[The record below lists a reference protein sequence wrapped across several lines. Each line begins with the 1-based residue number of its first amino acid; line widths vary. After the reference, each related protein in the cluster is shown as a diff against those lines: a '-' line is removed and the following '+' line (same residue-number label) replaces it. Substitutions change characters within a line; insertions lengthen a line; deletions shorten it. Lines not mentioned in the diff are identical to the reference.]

1 MSHIVILPAPRCRR
15 SKKIMD
21 FLDKENI
28 AYKRIELLS
37 PQGQEIANKYHFLAS
52 PGILLDEQS
61 VNPFT
66 LMQPNVC
73 KVDREKFLEMLIPK
87 ISKDNK

>member
-21 FLDKENI
+21 FLEKENI

-37 PQGQEIANKYHFLAS
+37 PQGQEISDKYHFLAS
-52 PGILLDEQS
+52 PGILVDEQS
-61 VNPFT
+61 INPYA

-73 KVDREKFLEMLIPK
+73 KVDREKFLEILTPIFPK
-87 ISKDNK
+87 ENK